1 MRARDESYPNMAHAA
16 YYYILEMVP
25 LKMQQWQSYRIV
37 QLFGVKFDAA
47 YVVPLQRWGARIF
60 KPLYLQKE
68 WE

>member
-1 MRARDESYPNMAHAA
+1 MRARDESYPNTA

-25 LKMQQWQSYRIV
+25 LKMQQWQSYTIV

-47 YVVPLQRWGARIF
+47 YVVPCKGEARGFF